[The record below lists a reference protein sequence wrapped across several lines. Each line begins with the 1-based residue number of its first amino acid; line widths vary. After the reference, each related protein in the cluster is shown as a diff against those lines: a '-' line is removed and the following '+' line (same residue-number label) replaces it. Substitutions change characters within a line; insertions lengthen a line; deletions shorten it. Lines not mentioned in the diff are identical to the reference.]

1 MRSCSAWAASTL
13 SHTVHDDP
21 SDGDQEAQPK
31 DRIHGVLPS
40 TLPLDIDRLRSLVGL
55 ASASLV
61 PPSGVWQR
69 GRFRIIVRCFARLRC
84 GLHAWKPVRGI
95 QILHHAYQLSTV
107 GERSTAPEMLVW
119 NTQESLVSSHVEI
132 IGVER
137 DDGDQGLPSDS
148 VGHRFRLNHPSTR
161 PSPFLTA
168 VLTVSPMN
176 VPRSFVRYL
185 TSHGLAMSWE

>member
-40 TLPLDIDRLRSLVGL
+40 TLPLDVDRLRSLVGL
-55 ASASLV
+55 ASA
-61 PPSGVWQR
+61 
-69 GRFRIIVRCFARLRC
+69 
-84 GLHAWKPVRGI
+84 
-95 QILHHAYQLSTV
+95 
-107 GERSTAPEMLVW
+107 
-119 NTQESLVSSHVEI
+119 
-132 IGVER
+132 
-137 DDGDQGLPSDS
+137 
-148 VGHRFRLNHPSTR
+148 
-161 PSPFLTA
+161 FLMA

-185 TSHGLAMSWE
+185 TSNGLAMSWE